1 MSYFVY
7 KTHIWPLPIALSRV
21 KKDILEFFRPPTHES
36 SDYKNWIAQLDL
48 KTCFV
53 CRSHHGKIYKKD
65 EMPDDEPPVH
75 NNCRCEMK
83 NIEAAFA
90 GTATQDGMNGADI
103 AVKNTGK
110 LPPNYITKKQAI
122 NLGWISWQGNLNKV
136 APGKSIGGEV
146 YQNRNG
152 HLPQEF
158 GRVWYEADINYDN
171 GLRNSQRLLFS
182 NDGLI
187 FATYDHYMTFVQI
200 Q

>member
-7 KTHIWPLPIALSRV
+7 KTHIWPSPIALSRV
-21 KKDILEFFRPPTHES
+21 KKDMLEFFRPPTHES

-53 CRSHHGKIYKKD
+53 YGKIYKKD

-83 NIEAAFA
+83 NMEAAFA

-122 NLGWISWQGNLNKV
+122 DLGWIV
-136 APGKSIGGEV
+136 PGKSIGGEV

-152 HLPQEF
+152 HLPQKF
-158 GRVWYEADINYDN
+158 GRVWHEADINYDN
-171 GLRNSQRLLFS
+171 GLRNSQRLL
-182 NDGLI
+182 
-187 FATYDHYMTFVQI
+187 TV
-200 Q
+200 